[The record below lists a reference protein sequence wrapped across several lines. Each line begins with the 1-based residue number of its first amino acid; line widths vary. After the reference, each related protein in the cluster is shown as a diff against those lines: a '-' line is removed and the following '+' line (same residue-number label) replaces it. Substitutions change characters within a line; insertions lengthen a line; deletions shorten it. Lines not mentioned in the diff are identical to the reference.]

1 MRIFNNT
8 TTIYDNLTG
17 RSVHVEY
24 GNVEKALRVF
34 KKVIE
39 KSGVIADLRSR
50 EFYEKPTT
58 ARKRLKAAAKSL
70 QRKLT
75 ASNSLPRKKNS

>member
-1 MRIFNNT
+1 MI
-8 TTIYDNLTG
+8 NLTG

-58 ARKRLKAAAKSL
+58 ARKRLKAAAKSRH
-70 QRKLT
+70 RKPKT
-75 ASNSLPRKKNS
+75 HSDFR